1 MMKMMTMKNNI
12 LENHP
17 SYIYAKQI
25 VDGTIKP
32 PPLYFELNG
41 EKKFISPKY
50 VKKQCKIFL
59 DIADDKSSK
68 YVINVSR
75 IKKIDKILKILVMA
89 KGIKVGK
96 KIYDALAGYQW
107 LIIVASLCTVYRD
120 DKNKRRYETVVL
132 EICRKNGKTFIVA
145 LMVLLLF
152 YLEPRYS
159 QFYSVAPDGALAK
172 EIKKA
177 LEPLIKANTEVFED
191 GEFKILRDCIRHT
204 LTESIYTPLNYSK
217 DRMDG
222 KEPNVFVADEVGALP
237 SDYPIE
243 AMRSGQLLVINKLG
257 FIISTKYPTVDN
269 PMETEVSYAKKVL
282 DNTLPVPD
290 ETVFALLYEPDETKN
305 WTTDDNII
313 LQSNPLAI
321 EVEKIYKDL
330 IAKRNKAIEME
341 SKRENFLTKHCNII
355 YQGAGTES
363 FIDVTEVQK
372 CKVDKIDWAG
382 KEVYIGV
389 DLSMSNDNCSVAM
402 TSNDN
407 DVILAEAISF
417 VPEGRIEE
425 KNQFEKI
432 NYNEF
437 INAMKCIACGD
448 RTVDYKVIEDFVFD
462 IENKYDVTV
471 MAIGYDRYNA
481 LSSAQKWDEQY
492 NTVQIRQHSD
502 TLHPPTKLLFEKIM
516 DGKFQYE
523 ENKLLEINFQN
534 ARCVYDTN
542 MNRYVNKK
550 KSNGKIDMVVALI
563 NSIYLLQQEV
573 FLENGNFFVQV
584 A

>member
-1 MMKMMTMKNNI
+1 MTKMMTMKNSI

-68 YVINVSR
+68 YVININR

-120 DKNKRRYETVVL
+120 DKNKRRYETVIL

-177 LEPLIKANTEVFED
+177 LEPLIKTNTEVFED

-204 LTESIYTPLNYSK
+204 LTESVYTPLNYSK

-243 AMRSGQLLVINKLG
+243 AMRSGQLLVVNKLG

-330 IAKRNKAIEME
+330 ISKRNKAIEME

-372 CKVDKIDWAG
+372 CKVEKIDWTG
-382 KEVYIGV
+382 REVYIGV
-389 DLSMSNDNCSVAM
+389 DLSMTNDNCSVAM
-402 TSNDN
+402 TSNDG

-417 VPEGRIEE
+417 IPEGRIEE

-432 NYNEF
+432 NYYEF

-448 RTVDYKVIEDFVFD
+448 KTVDYKVIEDFVFA
-462 IENKYDVTV
+462 IENNYDVTV

-481 LSSAQKWDEQY
+481 LSSAQKWDEKY

-502 TLHPPTKLLFEKIM
+502 TLHPPTKLLYEKIM
-516 DGKFQYE
+516 DGKFKYE

-550 KSNGKIDMVVALI
+550 KSNGKIDMVVSLI

-573 FLENGNFFVQV
+573 FLENGNFFIQV

>member
-1 MMKMMTMKNNI
+1 MKMMTMKNNV

-17 SYIYAKQI
+17 SYRYAKQI

-41 EKKFISPKY
+41 EKNFISPKY

-107 LIIVASLCTVYRD
+107 LIIVASLCTVYRN
-120 DKNKRRYETVVL
+120 DKNKRRYETVIL

-177 LEPLIKANTEVFED
+177 LDPLIKANTEIFED

-204 LTESIYTPLNYSK
+204 LTESVYTPLNYSK

-290 ETVFALLYEPDETKN
+290 EAVFALLYEPDETKN

-330 IAKRNKAIEME
+330 ISKRNKAIEME

-389 DLSMSNDNCSVAM
+389 DLSMTNDNCSVAM

-407 DVILAEAISF
+407 DTILAEAISF
-417 VPEGRIEE
+417 IPEGRIEE

-448 RTVDYKVIEDFVFD
+448 RTVDYKVIEDFVFE
-462 IENKYDVTV
+462 IENRYDVTV

-481 LSSAQKWDEQY
+481 LSSAQKWDEKY

-502 TLHPPTKLLFEKIM
+502 TLHPPTKLLYEKIM

>member
-1 MMKMMTMKNNI
+1 MMKMMTMKNNV

-17 SYIYAKQI
+17 SYRYAKQI

-41 EKKFISPKY
+41 EKNFISPKY

-107 LIIVASLCTVYRD
+107 LIIVASLCTVYRN
-120 DKNKRRYETVVL
+120 DKNKRRYETVIL

-177 LEPLIKANTEVFED
+177 LEPLIKANTEIFED

-204 LTESIYTPLNYSK
+204 LTESVYTPLNYSK

-330 IAKRNKAIEME
+330 ISKRNKAIEME

-389 DLSMSNDNCSVAM
+389 DLSMTNDNCSVAM

-407 DVILAEAISF
+407 DTILAEAISF
-417 VPEGRIEE
+417 IPEGRIEE

-448 RTVDYKVIEDFVFD
+448 RTVDYKVIEDFVFE

-481 LSSAQKWDEQY
+481 LSSAQKWNEKY

-502 TLHPPTKLLFEKIM
+502 TLHPPTKLLYEKIM

>member
-1 MMKMMTMKNNI
+1 MKMMIMKNNSI
-12 LENHP
+12 ENHP

-32 PPLYFELNG
+32 PPLFYELNG
-41 EKKFISPKY
+41 EKKFVSPKY

-59 DIADDKSSK
+59 DIADDKISK
-68 YVINVSR
+68 YVINVNR

-96 KIYDALAGYQW
+96 RIYDSLAGYQW

-120 DKNKRRYETVVL
+120 DKNRRRYETVIL

-177 LEPLIKANTEVFED
+177 LEPLIKANTEVFDE
-191 GEFKILRDCIRHT
+191 GEFKILRDCIRHS

-243 AMRSGQLLVINKLG
+243 AMRSGQLLVVNKLG

-290 ETVFALLYEPDETKN
+290 ETVFALLYEPDESKN

-330 IAKRNKAIEME
+330 ISKRNKAIEME

-363 FIDVTEVQK
+363 FVDVTEVQK
-372 CKVDKIDWAG
+372 CKVDKIDWSG

-389 DLSMSNDNCSVAM
+389 DLAMTNDNCAVAM
-402 TSNDN
+402 TSND
-407 DVILAEAISF
+407 DDTILAEAISF
-417 VPEGRIEE
+417 IPEGRIEE

-448 RTVDYKVIEDFVFD
+448 RTVDYKVIEDFVFA
-462 IENKYDVTV
+462 IEDKYDVTI

-481 LSSAQKWDEQY
+481 LSSAQKWDEKY

-502 TLHPPTKLLFEKIM
+502 TLHPATKLLYEKIM
-516 DGKFQYE
+516 DGKFKYE

>member
-1 MMKMMTMKNNI
+1 MKMMTMKNNI

-32 PPLYFELNG
+32 PPLFFELNG
-41 EKKFISPKY
+41 EKKFIPPKY

-96 KIYDALAGYQW
+96 RIYDALAGYQW

-120 DKNKRRYETVVL
+120 DKTRRRYETIIL

-282 DNTLPVPD
+282 
-290 ETVFALLYEPDETKN
+290 E
-305 WTTDDNII
+305 
-313 LQSNPLAI
+313 
-321 EVEKIYKDL
+321 
-330 IAKRNKAIEME
+330 
-341 SKRENFLTKHCNII
+341 
-355 YQGAGTES
+355 
-363 FIDVTEVQK
+363 
-372 CKVDKIDWAG
+372 
-382 KEVYIGV
+382 
-389 DLSMSNDNCSVAM
+389 
-402 TSNDN
+402 TSN
-407 DVILAEAISF
+407 I
-417 VPEGRIEE
+417 
-425 KNQFEKI
+425 
-432 NYNEF
+432 
-437 INAMKCIACGD
+437 D
-448 RTVDYKVIEDFVFD
+448 RRR
-462 IENKYDVTV
+462 
-471 MAIGYDRYNA
+471 G
-481 LSSAQKWDEQY
+481 
-492 NTVQIRQHSD
+492 
-502 TLHPPTKLLFEKIM
+502 
-516 DGKFQYE
+516 
-523 ENKLLEINFQN
+523 
-534 ARCVYDTN
+534 
-542 MNRYVNKK
+542 
-550 KSNGKIDMVVALI
+550 
-563 NSIYLLQQEV
+563 
-573 FLENGNFFVQV
+573 
-584 A
+584 

>member
-1 MMKMMTMKNNI
+1 MTKMMTMKNSI

-68 YVINVSR
+68 YVININR

-120 DKNKRRYETVVL
+120 DKNKRRYETVIL

-177 LEPLIKANTEVFED
+177 LEPLIKTNTEVFED

-204 LTESIYTPLNYSK
+204 LTESVYTPLNYSK

-243 AMRSGQLLVINKLG
+243 AMRSGQLLVVNKLG

-330 IAKRNKAIEME
+330 ISKRNKAIEME

-372 CKVDKIDWAG
+372 CKVEKIDWTG
-382 KEVYIGV
+382 REVYIGV
-389 DLSMSNDNCSVAM
+389 DLSMTNDNCSVAM
-402 TSNDN
+402 TSNDG

-417 VPEGRIEE
+417 IPEGRIEE

-432 NYNEF
+432 NYYEF

-448 RTVDYKVIEDFVFD
+448 KTVDYKVIEDFVFA
-462 IENKYDVTV
+462 IENNYDVTI

-481 LSSAQKWDEQY
+481 LSSAQKWDEKY

-502 TLHPPTKLLFEKIM
+502 TLHPPTKLLYEKIM
-516 DGKFQYE
+516 DGKFKYE

-573 FLENGNFFVQV
+573 FLENGNFFIQV

>member
-1 MMKMMTMKNNI
+1 MKMMTMKNNNI
-12 LENHP
+12 ELHP
-17 SYIYAKQI
+17 SYIYAKKI
-25 VDGTIKP
+25 VDGTLQP
-32 PPLYFELNG
+32 PPLYYELNG
-41 EKKFISPKY
+41 EKQFISPKY

-59 DIADDKSSK
+59 YIADNKSSK
-68 YVINVSR
+68 YIIDISR
-75 IKKIDKILKILVMA
+75 LKRIDKILKILVMA
-89 KGIKVGK
+89 KGIKRGR
-96 KIYDALAGYQW
+96 KIYEALAGYQW

-120 DKNKRRYETVVL
+120 NKNKRRYETIIL

-145 LMVLLLF
+145 LVILLLF
-152 YLEPRYS
+152 YLEPKYS

-177 LEPLIKANTEVFED
+177 LEPLIKANTSVFEE
-191 GEFKILRDCIRHT
+191 GEFKILRDCIRHS
-204 LTESIYTPLNYSK
+204 LTETIYTPLNYSK

-237 SDYPIE
+237 TDYAIE
-243 AMRSGQLLVINKLG
+243 AMRSGQLLVFNKLG

-269 PMETEVSYAKKVL
+269 PMETETTYAKKVL
-282 DNTLPVPD
+282 DDIIDD
-290 ETVFALLYEPDETKN
+290 EKVFALLFEPNETKN
-305 WTTDDNII
+305 WTNDDNII

-321 EVEKIYKDL
+321 EVEAVFRDL
-330 IAKRNKAIEME
+330 LDKRTKAIEME

-363 FIDVTEVQK
+363 FVDVTEVQK
-372 CKVDKIDWAG
+372 CKVDKIDWSG

-389 DLSMSNDNCSVAM
+389 DLAMTNDNCAVAM
-402 TSNDN
+402 TSNDD

-417 VPEGRIEE
+417 IPEGRIEE
-425 KNQFEKI
+425 KNQFEKV
-432 NYNEF
+432 NYYDF

-448 RTVDYKVIEDFVFD
+448 KTVDYKVIEDFVFA
-462 IENKYDVTV
+462 IEEKYDVVV

-481 LSSAQKWDEQY
+481 LSSAQKWDEKYQ
-492 NTVQIRQHSD
+492 TVQIRQHSD
-502 TLHPPTKLLFEKIM
+502 TLHPPTKLLYEKIM
-516 DGKFQYE
+516 DGKFRYE
-523 ENKLLEINFQN
+523 DNKLLEINFQN
-534 ARCVYDTN
+534 ARCVFDTN

>member
-1 MMKMMTMKNNI
+1 MTMKNNNI
-12 LENHP
+12 ELHP
-17 SYIYAKQI
+17 SYIYAKKI
-25 VDGTIKP
+25 VDGTLQP
-32 PPLYFELNG
+32 PPLYYELNG
-41 EKKFISPKY
+41 EKQFISPKY

-59 DIADDKSSK
+59 DIADNKSSK
-68 YVINVSR
+68 YIIDISR
-75 IKKIDKILKILVMA
+75 LKRIDKILKILVMA
-89 KGIKVGK
+89 KGIKRGR
-96 KIYDALAGYQW
+96 KIYEALAGYQW

-120 DKNKRRYETVVL
+120 NKNKRRYETIIL

-145 LMVLLLF
+145 LVILLLF
-152 YLEPRYS
+152 YLEPKYS

-177 LEPLIKANTEVFED
+177 LEPLIKANTSVFEE
-191 GEFKILRDCIRHT
+191 GEFKILRDCIRHS
-204 LTESIYTPLNYSK
+204 LTETIYTPLNYSK

-237 SDYPIE
+237 TDYAIE
-243 AMRSGQLLVINKLG
+243 AMRSGQLLVFNKLG

-269 PMETEVSYAKKVL
+269 PMETETTYAKKVL
-282 DNTLPVPD
+282 DDIIDD
-290 ETVFALLYEPDETKN
+290 EKVFALLFEPNETKN
-305 WTTDDNII
+305 WTNDDNII

-321 EVEKIYKDL
+321 EVEAVFRDL
-330 IAKRNKAIEME
+330 LDKRTKAIEME

-363 FIDVTEVQK
+363 FVDVTEVQK
-372 CKVDKIDWAG
+372 CKVDKIDWSG

-389 DLSMSNDNCSVAM
+389 DLAMTNDNCAVAM
-402 TSNDN
+402 TSNDD

-417 VPEGRIEE
+417 IPEGRIEE
-425 KNQFEKI
+425 KNQFEKV
-432 NYNEF
+432 NYYDF

-448 RTVDYKVIEDFVFD
+448 KTVDYKVIEDFVFA
-462 IENKYDVTV
+462 IEEKYDVVV

-481 LSSAQKWDEQY
+481 LSSAQKWDEKYQ
-492 NTVQIRQHSD
+492 TVQIRQHSD
-502 TLHPPTKLLFEKIM
+502 TLHPPTKLLYEKIM
-516 DGKFQYE
+516 DGKFRYE
-523 ENKLLEINFQN
+523 DNKLLEINFQN
-534 ARCVYDTN
+534 ARCVFDTN

>member
-1 MMKMMTMKNNI
+1 MKMMTMKNNNI
-12 LENHP
+12 ELHP
-17 SYIYAKQI
+17 SYIYAKKI
-25 VDGTIKP
+25 VDGTLQP
-32 PPLYFELNG
+32 PPLYYELNG
-41 EKKFISPKY
+41 EKQFISPKY

-59 DIADDKSSK
+59 DIADNKSSK
-68 YVINVSR
+68 YIIDISR
-75 IKKIDKILKILVMA
+75 LKRIDKILKILVMA
-89 KGIKVGK
+89 KGIKRGR
-96 KIYDALAGYQW
+96 KIYEALAGYQW

-120 DKNKRRYETVVL
+120 NKNKRRYETIIL

-145 LMVLLLF
+145 LVILLLF
-152 YLEPRYS
+152 YLEPKYS

-177 LEPLIKANTEVFED
+177 LEPLIKANTSVFEE
-191 GEFKILRDCIRHT
+191 GEFKILRDCIRHS
-204 LTESIYTPLNYSK
+204 LTETIYTPLNYSK

-237 SDYPIE
+237 TDYAIE
-243 AMRSGQLLVINKLG
+243 AMRSGQLLVFNKLG

-269 PMETEVSYAKKVL
+269 PMETETTYAKKVL
-282 DNTLPVPD
+282 DDIIDD
-290 ETVFALLYEPDETKN
+290 EKVFALLFEPNETKN
-305 WTTDDNII
+305 WTNDDNII

-321 EVEKIYKDL
+321 EVEAVFRDL
-330 IAKRNKAIEME
+330 LDKRTKAIEME

-363 FIDVTEVQK
+363 FVDVTEVQK
-372 CKVDKIDWAG
+372 CKVDKIDWSG

-389 DLSMSNDNCSVAM
+389 DLAMTNDNCAVAM
-402 TSNDN
+402 TSNDD
-407 DVILAEAISF
+407 DVILAETISF
-417 VPEGRIEE
+417 IPEGRIEE
-425 KNQFEKI
+425 KNQFEKV
-432 NYNEF
+432 NYYDF

-448 RTVDYKVIEDFVFD
+448 KTVDYKVIEDFVFA
-462 IENKYDVTV
+462 IEEKYDVVV

-481 LSSAQKWDEQY
+481 LSSAQKWDEKYQ
-492 NTVQIRQHSD
+492 TVQIRQHSD
-502 TLHPPTKLLFEKIM
+502 TLHPPTKLLYEKIM
-516 DGKFQYE
+516 DGKFRYE
-523 ENKLLEINFQN
+523 DNKLLEINFQN
-534 ARCVYDTN
+534 ARCVFDTN

>member
-1 MMKMMTMKNNI
+1 MKMMTMKNNV

-17 SYIYAKQI
+17 SYRYAKQI

-41 EKKFISPKY
+41 EKNFISPKY

-75 IKKIDKILKILVMA
+75 IKNIDKILKILVMA

-120 DKNKRRYETVVL
+120 DKNKRRYETVIL

-177 LEPLIKANTEVFED
+177 LEPLIKANTEIFED

-204 LTESIYTPLNYSK
+204 LTESVYTPLNYSK

-389 DLSMSNDNCSVAM
+389 DLSMTNDNCSVAM

-407 DVILAEAISF
+407 DTILAEAISF
-417 VPEGRIEE
+417 IPEGRIEE

-448 RTVDYKVIEDFVFD
+448 RTVDYKVIEDFVFE
-462 IENKYDVTV
+462 IENRYDVTV

-481 LSSAQKWDEQY
+481 LSSAQKWDEKY

-502 TLHPPTKLLFEKIM
+502 TLHPPTKLLYEKIM

>member
-1 MMKMMTMKNNI
+1 MKMMTMKNNNI
-12 LENHP
+12 ELHP
-17 SYIYAKQI
+17 SYIYAKKI
-25 VDGTIKP
+25 VDGTLQP
-32 PPLYFELNG
+32 PPLYYELNG
-41 EKKFISPKY
+41 EKQFISPKY

-59 DIADDKSSK
+59 DIADNKSSK
-68 YVINVSR
+68 YIIDISR
-75 IKKIDKILKILVMA
+75 LKRIDKILKILVMA
-89 KGIKVGK
+89 KGIKRGR
-96 KIYDALAGYQW
+96 KIYEALAGYQW

-120 DKNKRRYETVVL
+120 NKNKRRYETIIL

-145 LMVLLLF
+145 LVILLLF
-152 YLEPRYS
+152 YLEPKYS

-177 LEPLIKANTEVFED
+177 LEPLIKANTSVFEE
-191 GEFKILRDCIRHT
+191 GEFKILRDCIRHS
-204 LTESIYTPLNYSK
+204 LTETIYTPLNYSK

-237 SDYPIE
+237 TDYAIE
-243 AMRSGQLLVINKLG
+243 AMRSGQLLVFNKLG

-269 PMETEVSYAKKVL
+269 PMETETTYAKKVL
-282 DNTLPVPD
+282 DDIIDD
-290 ETVFALLYEPDETKN
+290 EKVFALLFEPNETKN
-305 WTTDDNII
+305 WTNDDNII

-321 EVEKIYKDL
+321 EVEAVFRDL
-330 IAKRNKAIEME
+330 LDKRTKAIEME

-363 FIDVTEVQK
+363 FVDVTEVQK
-372 CKVDKIDWAG
+372 CKVDKIDWSG
-382 KEVYIGV
+382 KAVYIGV
-389 DLSMSNDNCSVAM
+389 DLAMTNDNCAVAM
-402 TSNDN
+402 TSNDD

-417 VPEGRIEE
+417 IPEGRIEE
-425 KNQFEKI
+425 KNQFEKV
-432 NYNEF
+432 NYYDF

-448 RTVDYKVIEDFVFD
+448 KTVDYKVIEDFVFA
-462 IENKYDVTV
+462 IEEKYDVVV

-481 LSSAQKWDEQY
+481 LSSAQKWDEKYQ
-492 NTVQIRQHSD
+492 TVQIRQHSD
-502 TLHPPTKLLFEKIM
+502 TLHPPTKLLYEKIM
-516 DGKFQYE
+516 DGKFRYE
-523 ENKLLEINFQN
+523 DNKLLEINFQN
-534 ARCVYDTN
+534 ARCVFDTN

>member
-1 MMKMMTMKNNI
+1 MMKMMTMKNNV

-17 SYIYAKQI
+17 SYRYAKQI

-41 EKKFISPKY
+41 EKNFISPKY

-107 LIIVASLCTVYRD
+107 LIIVASLCTVYRN
-120 DKNKRRYETVVL
+120 DKNKRRYETVIL

-177 LEPLIKANTEVFED
+177 LDPLIKANTEIFED

-204 LTESIYTPLNYSK
+204 LTESVYTPLNYSK

-330 IAKRNKAIEME
+330 ISKRNKAIEME

-389 DLSMSNDNCSVAM
+389 DLSMTNDNCSVAM

-407 DVILAEAISF
+407 DTILAEAISF
-417 VPEGRIEE
+417 IPEGRIEE

-448 RTVDYKVIEDFVFD
+448 RTVDYKVIEDFVFE
-462 IENKYDVTV
+462 IENRYDVTV

-481 LSSAQKWDEQY
+481 LSSAQKWDEKY

-502 TLHPPTKLLFEKIM
+502 TLHPPTKLLYEKIM

>member
-25 VDGTIKP
+25 VDGTIKL

-50 VKKQCKIFL
+50 VKKQCQIFL

-68 YVINVSR
+68 YVINNSR

-120 DKNKRRYETVVL
+120 DKNRRRYETVIL

-177 LEPLIKANTEVFED
+177 LEPLIKANAEVFED
-191 GEFKILRDCIRHT
+191 GEFKILRDCIRHM
-204 LTESIYTPLNYSK
+204 LTESVYTPLNYSK

-243 AMRSGQLLVINKLG
+243 AMRSGQLLVVNKLG

-269 PMETEVSYAKKVL
+269 PMETEVSYGKKVL
-282 DNTLPVPD
+282 DNILPVPD

-363 FIDVTEVQK
+363 FIDVTDLQK
-372 CKVDKIDWAG
+372 CKVEKIDWKG

-389 DLSMSNDNCSVAM
+389 DLSMTNDNCSVAM

-407 DVILAEAISF
+407 DIILAEAISF

-432 NYNEF
+432 NYYDF

-448 RTVDYKVIEDFVFD
+448 RTVDYKVIEDFVFE
-462 IENKYDVTV
+462 IENRYDVTV

-481 LSSAQKWDEQY
+481 LSSAQKWDEKY

-516 DGKFQYE
+516 DGNFKYE

-584 A
+584 G